1 MFVNYPYNKIKKKQK
16 SLNRFKLIKNDILIL
31 IYINK
36 KDKYMKSTIEVK
48 GYKIVIEEGEET
60 ISVIATKDDETIE
73 EFEINVSEEGE
84 DSNKE
89 EKDGDE
95 KNVKSFDDF
104 EEEDD
109 FEEKGETE
117 NDDDDEDID
126 FDSENDDEED
136 EYPED
141 VEDKNPDK
149 EVQAL
154 ESFNSFLRRSK
165 KR

>member
-1 MFVNYPYNKIKKKQK
+1 M
-16 SLNRFKLIKNDILIL
+16 IKNEILIL
-31 IYINK
+31 IYTNK
-36 KDKYMKSTIEVK
+36 KNKYMKSTIEVK

-154 ESFNSFLRRSK
+154 ESFGSFLRRSK

>member
-1 MFVNYPYNKIKKKQK
+1 
-16 SLNRFKLIKNDILIL
+16 
-31 IYINK
+31 
-36 KDKYMKSTIEVK
+36 MKSTIEVK

-126 FDSENDDEED
+126 FDSENDDENDDED

-154 ESFNSFLRRSK
+154 ESFGSFLRRSK